1 MLEKHSVTVITERTI
16 RYCAGILHVNSP
28 CHHLT
33 QYHHQHNTH
42 AIARVYYSKKTNLN
56 SCVACTQA
64 VGWPSTGPDLTARIQ
79 DGDLITNSAFFDHP
93 TACVQAN
100 SWVVLMISA
109 WRTEGSVLQT
119 IFINLGA
126 FRRIRNSS
134 SKKMCVSE
142 VGFLGISD
150 APKKIAPEVFSREF

>member
-56 SCVACTQA
+56 SWVACTQV